1 MKICEIE
8 VEGKEYKLCLT
19 RKSVKLLE
27 ALGFDLQDFGKK
39 PITYT
44 EMLWIC
50 SFITYH
56 DDMRDEDV
64 AGLMDKYRE
73 EGGDLEEVIS
83 FLIDEYSA
91 FAFAPTD
98 TKLKK
103 KAKIT
108 KA

>member
-1 MKICEIE
+1 MNICQIEI
-8 VEGKEYKLCLT
+8 EGKEYKLCLT
-19 RKSVKLLE
+19 RKAVKVVE
-27 ALGFDLQDFGKK
+27 ALGFDLQNFIKK

-44 EMLWIC
+44 EMLWV
-50 SFITYH
+50 SAFITYH
-56 DDMRDEDV
+56 DDMENDDV
-64 AGLMDKYRE
+64 ASLMDKYRE
-73 EGGDLEEVIS
+73 EGGDVEEVIN
-83 FLIDEYSA
+83 FLIDEYSH

>member
-1 MKICEIE
+1 MNICQIE

-19 RKSVKLLE
+19 RKSVKLVE
-27 ALGFDLQDFGKK
+27 ALGFDLENFIKK

-44 EMLWIC
+44 EMLWVS
-50 SFITYH
+50 SFTTYH
-56 DDMRDEDV
+56 DEMKNEDV
-64 AGLMDKYRE
+64 ASLMDKYRE
-73 EGGDLEEVIS
+73 EGGDVEEVIE
-83 FLIDEYSA
+83 FLMQEYSA

-98 TKLKK
+98 TKSKK